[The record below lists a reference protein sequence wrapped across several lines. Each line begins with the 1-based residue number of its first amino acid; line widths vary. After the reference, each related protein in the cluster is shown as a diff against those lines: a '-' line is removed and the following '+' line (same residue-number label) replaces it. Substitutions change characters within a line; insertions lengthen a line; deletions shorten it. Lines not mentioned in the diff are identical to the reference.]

1 MIICTGGWKLL
12 AMNSSKIQGL
22 GFTKR
27 RVKTGN
33 GAGQQYRRPERGC
46 WGRARVVGWAEQ

>member
-1 MIICTGGWKLL
+1 M

-27 RVKTGN
+27 KVKTGN